1 MNNLNIFIR
10 KRIEIEDRMAVLAEK
25 LESSPEDRNEIRK
38 LRAEYASVLQ
48 SIREKNKLKEF
59 RKTISKNTP

>member
-1 MNNLNIFIR
+1 MSNLNIFIR

-25 LESSPEDRNEIRK
+25 LESSPDDRNEIRK

>member
-25 LESSPEDRNEIRK
+25 LESSPDDRNEIRK